1 MQMRSHHRRWHLLGD
16 NMYCISSKS
25 RCTSNY
31 RRPRNHAAHF
41 SGWVPINAALK
52 MTLHSKGSVKFK
64 ILVMRI
70 CVGADIQAVLRMTKN
85 SKHKLA
91 IVNSKL
97 SQQSQPVFACLLH
110 MDESQALSKSEVQ
123 TPPSNLSSRPRIVAA
138 QNSASKLNLAAAR
151 FRGTTCTV

>member
-1 MQMRSHHRRWHLLGD
+1 MRSHHRRWHLLGD

-97 SQQSQPVFACLLH
+97 SLSVFSRASLCLYF
-110 MDESQALSKSEVQ
+110 SVVFC
-123 TPPSNLSSRPRIVAA
+123 TWTSRRCWSGPRYRHHPRIVTA
-138 QNSASKLNLAAAR
+138 QNSALN
-151 FRGTTCTV
+151 